1 MECELTD
8 YINSIE
14 NSSDRITTI
23 CNLIKHL
30 STLLPTDSEQKY
42 QSIINVFDKIIKNET
57 GILQCSNVFRAFC
70 AMYKETYTACRTG
83 AYIQVKII
91 SKAPDKSKVK
101 PFDNRELKKVNK
113 DPNNYHGSYICFKTG
128 EFIYRSAED
137 PVKLKS
143 IKLSPEAIQVLKETK
158 ISDQYIYNMSSLTF
172 TNEIAKYLKKFFSE
186 YLPAD
191 KYCINELRKAMP

>member
-70 AMYKETYTACRTG
+70 TMYKETYTGGWPTG
-83 AYIQVKII
+83 RVLLLL
-91 SKAPDKSKVK
+91 APGK
-101 PFDNRELKKVNK
+101 R
-113 DPNNYHGSYICFKTG
+113 
-128 EFIYRSAED
+128 
-137 PVKLKS
+137 
-143 IKLSPEAIQVLKETK
+143 PER
-158 ISDQYIYNMSSLTF
+158 
-172 TNEIAKYLKKFFSE
+172 
-186 YLPAD
+186 PA
-191 KYCINELRKAMP
+191 R